1 MLEMY
6 SAEWVEE
13 ATQNY
18 DDSEQPKRKVAVLR
32 HSDADGFGAAYAI
45 WKALKDTCELLFIP
59 VQYGQKPPYEE
70 LLTFTPDKLFIVDFS
85 YSTELLTVLEELYP
99 DITVI
104 DHHKGA
110 LPNLQA
116 WLPIKSV
123 NPGAGSYFFD
133 NDQSGCGLTW
143 NLFHL
148 DESWNPEEHG
158 ADELQPSAPLP
169 EILSYV
175 QDRDL
180 WKFELEH
187 SKEINA
193 FIATLPEDFEVWDDF
208 YLPEAYDCGKA
219 IIAFQQRQ
227 INSRLKDVVVHE
239 FVLVENHEDFYHYW
253 VMDKLSSAE
262 EALLTHSVPFVN
274 ASENISEIGA
284 AMNLAYPDSPFSV
297 SYCDRA
303 DGKRSYSL
311 RSIGDF
317 DVSEVA
323 RAFGG
328 NGHKNA
334 AGFTLDAPDIF

>member
-1 MLEMY
+1 MSQE
-6 SAEWVEE
+6 
-13 ATQNY
+13 
-18 DDSEQPKRKVAVLR
+18 PKRKVAVCR
-32 HSDADGFGAAYAI
+32 HADPDGWGSAFAI

-59 VQYGQKPPYEE
+59 VQYGQLPPYEDLE
-70 LLTFTPDKLFIVDFS
+70 KFAPDKIFIVDFS
-85 YSTELLTVLEELYP
+85 YGYKILTLLEELYP

-148 DESWNPEEHG
+148 DDSWNPEEHG
-158 ADELQPSAPLP
+158 SDELQPSAPMP
-169 EILSYV
+169 DILAYV

-180 WKFELEH
+180 WKFELEN

-193 FIATLPEDFEVWDDF
+193 FIATLPNDFEVWDDF

-227 INSRLKDVVVHE
+227 IEARLKDVRVV
-239 FVLVENHEDFYHYW
+239 DFNTPYIGIEYAQETFHQI
-253 VMDKLSSAE
+253 
-262 EALLTHSVPFVN
+262 PIVN
-274 ASENISEIGA
+274 ASENISELG
-284 AMNLAYPDSPFSV
+284 NELCKRFPESPFSM
-297 SYCDRA
+297 SYCDRG
-303 DGKRSYSL
+303 DGMRSYSL

-317 DVSEVA
+317 DVSAVA
-323 RAFGG
+323 RAFSG
-328 NGHKNA
+328 NGHRNS
-334 AGFTLDAPDIF
+334 AGFTLSSPDVI